1 MNYRIPEQTID
12 QIRQS
17 TDIVDVISEYVQL
30 KKQGRNYFGL
40 CPFHGE
46 STPSFSVSP
55 DKQIYHCFG
64 CGAGGNAFNFIME
77 IDGVSFVEAAQKLAK
92 SSNVDVEVPD
102 YPNAEQAGQ
111 PKETK
116 WMMDAHLL
124 LHKFYHHLLLN
135 TKEGQEAYDYVTGRG
150 FTDET
155 LKRFG
160 VGYALNSWDFALK
173 FLTKRGYNQQLL
185 EKAGLLIEKEHTA
198 EYYDRFRNRIM
209 FPIHD
214 HKGNVIAFSGRV
226 LGEGEPKY
234 LNSPETP
241 LFNKSKILYN
251 FHQARPHIRKQE
263 QVLLFEGFADVIAA
277 DGAGFPNAIA
287 TMGTSLTEEQ
297 ARIIRRHVESVI
309 ICYDGDNAGIEA
321 AYRAAG
327 ILMQQGCYV
336 RIAMLPDKMDPDD
349 YIRKKG
355 SDSFKQDVIGASLT
369 FMAFKLRYL
378 RKGRN
383 MKDEGERMR
392 YVEDVLKEISMLTKA
407 VERDHYLRQLSDEFS
422 ISLDAL
428 KQQQFQVYKSL
439 IQKKDYN
446 EQKRINIPNKPKVFT
461 QALKPAYLNA
471 ERYLLAHMLKDSNV
485 SEKVQ
490 ASIEGSFIVEEHR
503 AIAAYLYA
511 FYEEGYEPN
520 ISIFMERIP
529 EQALKKIISE
539 IGMLTLEEELSD
551 AVLHDYMKQVFNYP
565 KLLTIKEKEQEKKQ
579 AEAQSDFLG
588 AAKIAM
594 EIIQMRKELKQ

>member
-1 MNYRIPEQTID
+1 MSRIPEQTIN

-17 TDIVDVISEYVQL
+17 SDIVDVISEYVQL

-55 DKQIYHCFG
+55 DKQIFHCFG
-64 CGAGGNAFNFIME
+64 CGAGGNAFNFIMDIE
-77 IDGVSFVEAAQKLAK
+77 GISFVEAAQKLAK
-92 SSNVDVEVPD
+92 SANVALDIPE
-102 YPNAEQAGQ
+102 
-111 PKETK
+111 ETKSTHDGKQSDIK
-116 WMMDAHLL
+116 WMMDAHAL

-150 FTDET
+150 FTDEI

-173 FLTKRGYNQQLL
+173 FLTKRGYSSQLM

-234 LNSPETP
+234 LNSPETA
-241 LFNKSKILYN
+241 LFNKSQILYN

-277 DGAGFPNAIA
+277 DGAGFSNSVA
-287 TMGTSLTEEQ
+287 TMGTSLTEEH
-297 ARIIRRHVESVI
+297 ARILRRHVENVT
-309 ICYDGDNAGIEA
+309 ICYDGDQAGMDA
-321 AYRAAG
+321 AYKAAALL
-327 ILMQQGCYV
+327 IQQGCYV

-355 SDSFKQDVIGASLT
+355 ADAFKQDIIGASVT
-369 FMAFKLRYL
+369 FMSYKLKYL

-392 YVEDVLKEISMLTKA
+392 YVEDVLKEISMLSKA
-407 VERDHYLRQLSDEFS
+407 VERDHYLRQLSEEFS

-428 KQQQFQVYKSL
+428 KEQQFQVYKSFK
-439 IQKKDYN
+439 QKKEYG
-446 EQKRINIPNKPKVFT
+446 EQNRITIPSRPKVFT
-461 QALKPAYLNA
+461 QSLKPAYLNA
-471 ERYLLAHMLKDSNV
+471 ERYLLAHMLKNRDV

-490 ASIEGSFIVEEHR
+490 ASIEGAFIVEEHR

-511 FYEEGYEPN
+511 FYEEGYEPD
-520 ISIFMERIP
+520 ISMFMERIP
-529 EQALKKIISE
+529 EQNLKKVISE
-539 IGMLTLEEELSD
+539 LGMLMLEEELSE

-579 AEAQSDFLG
+579 AEAQSDYLG

-594 EIIQMRKELKQ
+594 EIIQMKKELKQ

>member
-17 TDIVDVISEYVQL
+17 NDIVDVISEYVQL

-64 CGAGGNAFNFIME
+64 CGAGGNAFNFVME
-77 IDGVSFVEAAQKLAK
+77 IEGISFVEAAQKLAK
-92 SSNVDVEVPD
+92 SANVEVDVPD
-102 YPNAEQAGQ
+102 TSNLEQAKK
-111 PKETK
+111 PSDTK
-116 WMMDAHLL
+116 WMMDAHAL

-135 TKEGQEAYDYVTGRG
+135 TKEGQEAYDYITGRG
-150 FTDET
+150 FTDEV

-160 VGYALNSWDFALK
+160 VGYSLNSWDFALK
-173 FLTKRGYNQQLL
+173 FLSKRGYSSQLL

-226 LGEGEPKY
+226 LCEGEPKY
-234 LNSPETP
+234 LNSPETTI
-241 LFNKSKILYN
+241 FNKSKILYN
-251 FHQARPHIRKQE
+251 FHQARPHFRKLE
-263 QVLLFEGFADVIAA
+263 RVILFEGFADVIAA
-277 DGAGFPNAIA
+277 DGAGFPNSIA
-287 TMGTSLTEEQ
+287 TMGTSLTEDH
-297 ARIIRRHVESVI
+297 ARIIRRHVENVT
-309 ICYDGDNAGIEA
+309 ICYDGDNAGVEA
-321 AYRAAG
+321 AYKAASLL
-327 ILMQQGCYV
+327 IQQGCYV

-349 YIRKKG
+349 YIRSKG
-355 SDSFKQDVIGASLT
+355 PDSFKQDVIGASLT
-369 FMAFKLRYL
+369 FMSFKLLFL
-378 RKGRN
+378 RRGRN
-383 MKDEGERMR
+383 MKDEGERIR
-392 YVEDVLKEISMLTKA
+392 YVEDVLKEISMLNKA

-428 KQQQFQVYKSL
+428 KEQQFQVYKSL
-439 IQKKDYN
+439 KQKKDYT
-446 EQKRINIPNKPKVFT
+446 EQNRINIANRPKVFT

-471 ERYLLAHMLKDSNV
+471 ERYLVAHMLKNKSV

-490 ASIEGSFIVEEHR
+490 DSIQGSFILEEHR
-503 AIAAYLYA
+503 AIATYLYA

-520 ISIFMERIP
+520 VSIFMERIP
-529 EQALKKIISE
+529 EPDLKRVISE
-539 IGMLTLEEELSD
+539 LGMLHLEEEISE

-565 KLLTIKEKEQEKKQ
+565 KLLTIKDKEQEKKQ

-594 EIIQMRKELKQ
+594 EIIQMKKELKQ